1 MYFKY
6 GLEEKPP
13 VLETLIFGLQWLAVT
28 IPTIIIIGNVLGILQ
43 SEGAYI
49 TYLQNLLIM
58 VGIILLVQV
67 ILGHKLPLVIGPAA
81 VLLIS
86 ILSSIEQ
93 GIGAINSSIIIGGT
107 VLALIAWSGLF
118 KYVKK
123 LFTPRV
129 IMVILLLITFT
140 LSPTILNL
148 ITTSNGSSPISNFI
162 FAISLTLT
170 VLIAHR
176 VLKGLWKS
184 TIPLW
189 GMLIGSLAYYGIF
202 QTKVPIN
209 TGLTSLAL
217 PSGLTHSLAVPDVGM
232 VVAFLICFLAL
243 AINDLGS
250 IQAVG
255 SLLEADE
262 MENRLKRGITLTGVG
277 NVLAGILGVIGPVNY
292 SMSPGVIAATGCAS
306 RFTLIPA
313 AFLLLILA
321 FSPLA
326 LGFISSIP
334 APVVG
339 TILIY
344 IMTVQMGAAF
354 LLAIENEVFL
364 TLDHGLVVGLPIIIG
379 TMVAFLPGGVTSQF
393 PLIIRP
399 LIANGF
405 VMGVLTV
412 LMLEH
417 VIFGGFK
424 LDN

>member
-6 GLEEKPP
+6 GLEDKPP
-13 VLETLIFGLQWLAVT
+13 ILETLIFGLQWLAVT

-67 ILGHKLPLVIGPAA
+67 IWGHKLPLVIGPAA
-81 VLLIS
+81 VLLIG
-86 ILSSIEQ
+86 ILASIEQ
-93 GIGAINSSIIIGGT
+93 GIGAINSSIIIGGA

-140 LSPTILNL
+140 LLPTILNL

-189 GMLIGSLAYYGIF
+189 GMLSGSLAYYGIF
-202 QTKVPIN
+202 QIKVPIN
-209 TGLTSLAL
+209 TGLNSLAL

-255 SLLEADE
+255 SLLEADG
-262 MENRLKRGITLTGVG
+262 MENRVKRGITLTGIG

-306 RFTLIPA
+306 RLTLIPA

-354 LLAIENEVFL
+354 LLAIESKVFL

-379 TMVAFLPGGVTSQF
+379 TVVAFLPGGVTSQL

-424 LDN
+424 PDN